1 MKQNYKSRQISV
13 SEMAPHIH
21 SFKIGENKVNKLA
34 EWLANWI
41 KTSLKSGKIRPYDFL
56 PTKGDLAFH
65 IGVSLGT
72 MQNVF
77 RVVEDKGLVE
87 SKQRIGTYIRN
98 PDSNKGI
105 EKLTSK
111 REHACEIIK
120 EYIIENKITES
131 QTLNSSREIAND
143 TGISNTTIRL
153 AINRLAEIGLL
164 EKVNQRFIVKK
175 TDFSIKNMKINTLV
189 EKIAN
194 HIRENIQE
202 KLQKGEKLPSNI
214 ELAQKYD
221 VSIKTIH
228 DAIKKLTKEGLLS
241 TKRGRYGTVVMDG
254 NDVNE
259 PYIYEKVETRI
270 KHDISK
276 NYQVGDKLPS
286 IKVLAKQYNV
296 SSKTIKK
303 ALDNLLDDGYI
314 RFMRGR
320 YGGTFV
326 TDIPVHEGYKWLAIS
341 SDYIEN

>member
-41 KTSLKSGKIRPYDFL
+41 QVSLKSGKIQPYDFL
-56 PTKGDLAFH
+56 PAKGDLAFH

-87 SKQRIGTYIRN
+87 SKQRIGTYIKN
-98 PDSNKGI
+98 PTAKKGI

-120 EYIIENKITES
+120 EYIIENKITEGK
-131 QTLNSSREIAND
+131 TLNSSREIAND

-153 AINRLAEIGLL
+153 AINRLVEIGLL
-164 EKVNQRFIVKK
+164 EKVNQRFIVRK

-202 KLQKGEKLPSNI
+202 HLQKGEKLPSNI
-214 ELAQKYD
+214 ELAKKYD

-228 DAIKKLTKEGLLS
+228 DAIKKLTTEGLLS
-241 TKRGRYGTVVMDG
+241 TKRGRYGTVVIDG

-259 PYIYEKVETRI
+259 PYIYEKIENKI
-270 KHDISK
+270 KHDITK
-276 NYQVGDKLPS
+276 NYQVGDKLPP

-314 RFMRGR
+314 RFLRGR

-326 TDIPVHEGYKWLAIS
+326 TDIPVLEGYKWLAIS